1 MSGRREASLGKN
13 DRIVNI
19 PSINVTNYA
28 SLTKAGPSINQVAP
42 ETHPERSNSHQSHN
56 AHASKDSVSSHCH
69 KNPSIASSLQITES
83 LLSRNLKNVKNTHYL
98 TPEEINRRNS
108 IKLLKHQLQT
118 HERGIRRTTVQMFRS
133 WMAPSETPV
142 NVKLFGG
149 ARAVQEEQERSR
161 DAGWIIHP
169 YSSLR

>member
-1 MSGRREASLGKN
+1 MSGRRDVTFGKN

-19 PSINVTNYA
+19 PTINVTTDA

-42 ETHPERSNSHQSHN
+42 ETHTECSKSYPSHN
-56 AHASKDSVSSHCH
+56 AHTSKDSVSSHCLSTA
-69 KNPSIASSLQITES
+69 PSLSIAES
-83 LLSRNLKNVKNTHYL
+83 LPSRNFKNVKNTHCL
-98 TPEEINRRNS
+98 TPQEMNRRNS
-108 IKLLKHQLQT
+108 IKLLKYQLQT
-118 HERGIRRTTVQMFRS
+118 HERGIRRTTVQLFRS

-142 NVKLFGG
+142 NLKLFGG

>member
-1 MSGRREASLGKN
+1 MSGRRDVTFGKN

-19 PSINVTNYA
+19 PTINITNDA
-28 SLTKAGPSINQVAP
+28 QLTKAGPSINQVAP
-42 ETHPERSNSHQSHN
+42 ETHN
-56 AHASKDSVSSHCH
+56 AHPLKDLFPSHC
-69 KNPSIASSLQITES
+69 PSTSSSLPIAES
-83 LLSRNLKNVKNTHYL
+83 LPSGNFKNVKNIHYL
-98 TPEEINRRNS
+98 TAQEINRRNS
-108 IKLLKHQLQT
+108 IKLLKYQLET
-118 HERGIRRTTVQMFRS
+118 HERGIRRTTVQLFRS

-142 NVKLFGG
+142 NLKLFGG